1 MTDLK
6 ATVQKAEQGEATDA
20 EIGEILTS
28 VRDVFQQVDQLAD
41 NALEENV

>member
-6 ATVQKAEQGEATDA
+6 AAVQKAEQGEVTDI

-41 NALEENV
+41 KVLEENV